1 MNVNVIVEFLKAFFY
16 KTFEIL
22 PVIGNS
28 LNYLYI
34 VILFVLFVYWLS
46 VLAKNQKN
54 ERQYR

>member
-1 MNVNVIVEFLKAFFY
+1 MNLNVVADFLHAFFY

-22 PVIGNS
+22 PIIGNS
-28 LNYLYI
+28 LNYVYI
-34 VILFVLFVYWLS
+34 VVLFGLFIYWLS